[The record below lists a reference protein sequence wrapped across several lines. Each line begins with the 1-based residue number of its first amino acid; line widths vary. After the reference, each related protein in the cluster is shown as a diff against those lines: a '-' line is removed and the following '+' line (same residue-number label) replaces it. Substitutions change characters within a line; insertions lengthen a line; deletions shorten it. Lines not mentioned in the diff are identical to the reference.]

1 MLEPIYANL
10 FKRDYDLMKKR
21 HKDMERIKEI
31 MALLVNEQP
40 LPEHCRPHG
49 LSGSLKDYIDCHIQ
63 GDWVLLYRLGEGTI
77 TFYRTGTHSDL
88 F

>member
-1 MLEPIYANL
+1 MLETIYTNL
-10 FKRDYDLMKKR
+10 FKQDYDLMMKR
-21 HKDMERIKEI
+21 HRDMTKLKDI
-31 MALLVNEQP
+31 MALLAHEQP

-49 LSGSLKDYIDCHIQ
+49 LSGKLRGYMDCHIQ
-63 GDWVLLYRLGEGTI
+63 GDWLLLYRYGPGTV